1 MTNQQMGITPRLARI
16 LMSEEA
22 IYGLILVS
30 GMVVVSGLS
39 VGTAVNALVTVVVTV
54 IVFYLAHVYAG
65 TLGRLAATDGRA
77 TLRAGLAAAARQSGG
92 MLLASLPPLVVLLL
106 GALGIL
112 EENVALWFALIVN
125 TVLLGGLGWFAVARW
140 STSRL
145 SRIAGAVITAAFGGV
160 LILLKAFISH

>member
-1 MTNQQMGITPRLARI
+1 MTNQQIGITPRFARI

-30 GMVVVSGLS
+30 GMVVVSGIS
-39 VGTAVNALVTVVVTV
+39 VGTSINAFVTVLITVV
-54 IVFYLAHVYAG
+54 VFYLAHVYAG

-77 TLRAGLAAAARQSGG
+77 TLRASLAASARQSAG
-92 MLLASLPPLVVLLL
+92 MLLASVPPLLVLLF
-106 GALGIL
+106 GAVGVL
-112 EENVALWFALIVN
+112 EENVAIWSALIIN

-140 STSRL
+140 SSSWL
-145 SRIAGAVITAAFGGV
+145 ARIAGAVITAGFGGV